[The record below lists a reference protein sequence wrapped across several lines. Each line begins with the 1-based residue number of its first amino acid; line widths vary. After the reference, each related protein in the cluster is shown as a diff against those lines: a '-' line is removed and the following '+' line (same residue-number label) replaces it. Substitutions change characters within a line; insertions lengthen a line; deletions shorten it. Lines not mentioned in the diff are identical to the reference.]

1 MNTDNNIFKKVV
13 RYLDPVLVFLFL
25 FIIFL
30 TLLVYNL
37 VETNNKIKQY
47 NNYQTT
53 INNIKILNN
62 EFETL
67 IQNKATFINYDDI
80 VKKVDKTYQLLNSL
94 ENENFYSEFGDNL
107 KPTIKLLNNKWSQK
121 HEYIERFKSN
131 NSAIIGSLNYIIE
144 LTKLIKL
151 NYLSDRPADILI
163 IDNSLTNLFKLFINI
178 NLDQESVESGLNNL
192 YTLSTQYQNSDF
204 KFLYTKYN
212 ATLSDVVRLNTIKID
227 YMSIDI
233 MSVINNIE
241 TILNNQYDSNLEN
254 QQQMSLLL
262 FIASSILLIILI
274 LSYLKS
280 IKTKKELTAFKYAVE
295 NSDNSIVMTNK
306 KRKIT
311 YVNESFEK
319 ITGYTKEEALGKEP
333 NILKSGKMP
342 SEFYKHMNEILD
354 KGKKWTGEFV
364 NVNKYGEVYYETASI
379 TPIITDDN
387 ELTGYLAIK
396 LNITDYVRQ
405 KEKVEFMANHDTLTM
420 LPNRRSL
427 EKRLNELID
436 KAIEDKS
443 HFAVLF
449 LDLDG
454 FKIINDGLGHDIGDL
469 LLKEVAKRFQDAL
482 REDDYIFRVG
492 GDEFAIL
499 IEYTTNDKIIEV
511 VARKIIETVNQPI
524 LIANHSL
531 QVGCS
536 IGIAKF
542 PQDGNDL
549 LSLLKHSDTA
559 MYKAKQEGK
568 NRFEFYTK
576 DLSNT
581 VHTRLN
587 IEQSLAKA
595 LRNNEF
601 YVVYQPKYNLATK
614 NVFSVEALIR
624 WNNPTLGNVGPA
636 DFIYIA
642 EETGFI
648 NQIGLFVF
656 QKACEDFK
664 QLQEKIKIELISINV
679 STLQLVNNNF
689 IEEIK
694 SILASTDVSASN
706 IGIEITETYIMKNIT
721 DIQDTLHKLRE
732 IGFKIIIDDFGTGY
746 SSMHY
751 LQKLPIDIIKID
763 KSFIDDLTTTNNQS
777 VIKAIIAISKSFGYK
792 TVAEGIESKEQEDIL
807 LKLGVDFGQ
816 GYLFCRPKQLS
827 NLSDCKSK
835 LEHHQEN
842 V

>member
-1 MNTDNNIFKKVV
+1 MISSNFTKKITK
-13 RYLDPVLVFLFL
+13 YLDPVLIFLFL
-25 FIIFL
+25 FIFFL

-37 VETNNKIKQY
+37 EQINTKIKSY
-47 NNYQTT
+47 NSYKTT
-53 INNIKILNN
+53 LNDIKILNN
-62 EFETL
+62 EFEAL
-67 IQNKATFINYDDI
+67 IQNKATFINYDD
-80 VKKVDKTYQLLNSL
+80 VVRKTDKLYELLKNL
-94 ENENFYSEFGDNL
+94 ENDNFYAEFGENL
-107 KPTIKLLNNKWSQK
+107 KPTVKLLNNKWSQK

-144 LTKLIKL
+144 LTKHIKF
-151 NYLSDRPADILI
+151 NYLNDKPADILI

-178 NLDQESVESGLNNL
+178 NLDQDTLNLGLTNL
-192 YTLSTQYQNSDF
+192 HTLSSKYQNSDF
-204 KFLYTKYN
+204 RFLYIKYN
-212 ATLSDVVRLNTIKID
+212 ATLNDVIRLNTIKMD

-233 MSVINNIE
+233 ISVLNNIE
-241 TILNNQYDSNLEN
+241 TTLYNEYDSSLEA
-254 QQQMSLLL
+254 QQKMSLLL
-262 FIASSILLIILI
+262 FVASSILLVILI

-306 KRKIT
+306 NRKIT
-311 YVNESFEK
+311 YVNDSFER
-319 ITGYTKEEALGKEP
+319 ITGYTREEALGKEP
-333 NILKSGKMP
+333 SILKSGKMP
-342 SEFYKHMNEILD
+342 SEFYKNMNDILD
-354 KGKKWTGEFV
+354 KGQKWTGEFV
-364 NVNKYGEVYYETASI
+364 NINKYGEVYYETASI
-379 TPIITDDN
+379 TPIINDD
-387 ELTGYLAIK
+387 EMTGYLAIK

-405 KEKVEFMANHDTLTM
+405 KEKVEFMANHDNLTM

-436 KAIEDKS
+436 KAIENKS

-469 LLKEVAKRFQDAL
+469 LLKEVAKRFQEAL
-482 REDDYIFRVG
+482 REDDFIFRVG

-499 IEYTTNDKIIEV
+499 IEYTTNDKIVEI

-524 LIANHSL
+524 FIANHSL

-536 IGIAKF
+536 IGIARF

-595 LRNNEF
+595 LRNDEF

-614 NVFSVEALIR
+614 DVFSVEALIR
-624 WNNPTLGNVGPA
+624 WNNPMLGNVGPA

-664 QLQEKIKIELISINV
+664 QLQEKIKIEMISINV

-694 SILASTDVSASN
+694 AILESTNVSASN

-763 KSFIDDLTTTNNQS
+763 KSFIDDLTTSNNQS

-807 LKLGVDFGQ
+807 LNLGVDFGQ

-835 LEHHQEN
+835 LENHQEN
-842 V
+842 I

>member
-1 MNTDNNIFKKVV
+1 MSSTNYTKKLIK
-13 RYLDPVLVFLFL
+13 YFDPVLIFLML

-37 VETNNKIKQY
+37 EQTNKKIKSY
-47 NNYQTT
+47 NYYQTT
-53 INNIKILNN
+53 INNIKILNG
-62 EFETL
+62 EFEAL
-67 IQNKATFINYDDI
+67 IQNKATFINYDD
-80 VKKVDKTYQLLNSL
+80 VVQKVNKTYELLDTL
-94 ENENFYSEFGDNL
+94 DKEAFYDEFGEDL
-107 KPTIKLLNNKWSQK
+107 KPTVKLLNNKWSQK

-144 LTKLIKL
+144 LTKHIKL
-151 NYLSDRPADILI
+151 NYLTNKPADILV
-163 IDNSLTNLFKLFINI
+163 IDNSITNLFKLFINI
-178 NLDQESVESGLNNL
+178 NLDQDTLQLGLNNL
-192 YTLSTQYQNSDF
+192 SVLSSKYHNSDF
-204 KFLYTKYN
+204 SFLYTKYH
-212 ATLSDVVRLNTIKID
+212 ATLNDVVRLNTIKLD
-227 YMSIDI
+227 YMSIDTMI
-233 MSVINNIE
+233 VLSNIE
-241 TILNNQYDSNLEN
+241 TILLKEYDTSIEN
-254 QQQMSLLL
+254 QQRMALVL
-262 FIASSILLIILI
+262 FIVSSILLIILI
-274 LSYLKS
+274 LSYVKS
-280 IKTKKELTAFKYAVE
+280 IKTQKELTAFKYAVE

-306 KRKIT
+306 NRKIT
-311 YVNESFEK
+311 YVNDSFEK

-333 NILKSGKMP
+333 SILKSGKMP

-354 KGKKWTGEFV
+354 KGQKWTGEFV
-364 NVNKYGEVYYETASI
+364 NINKYGEVYYETASI
-379 TPIITDDN
+379 TPIINDD

-405 KEKVEFMANHDTLTM
+405 KEKVEFMADHDNLTM

-427 EKRLNELID
+427 EKKLNELINNSL
-436 KAIEDKS
+436 ENNS

-469 LLKEVAKRFQDAL
+469 LLKEVAIRFQDAL
-482 REDDYIFRVG
+482 REEDYIFRVG

-536 IGIAKF
+536 IGIARF
-542 PQDGNDL
+542 PQDGDNL

-614 NVFSVEALIR
+614 DVFSVEALIR

-664 QLQEKIKIELISINV
+664 QLQERIKIEMISINV

-694 SILASTDVSASN
+694 SILKSTNVSASS

-763 KSFIDDLTTTNNQS
+763 KSFIDDLTTSNNQS

-807 LKLGVDFGQ
+807 LRLGVDFGQ

-835 LEHHQEN
+835 LENHQEN
-842 V
+842 I

>member
-1 MNTDNNIFKKVV
+1 M
-13 RYLDPVLVFLFL
+13 
-25 FIIFL
+25 
-30 TLLVYNL
+30 
-37 VETNNKIKQY
+37 
-47 NNYQTT
+47 
-53 INNIKILNN
+53 
-62 EFETL
+62 
-67 IQNKATFINYDDI
+67 
-80 VKKVDKTYQLLNSL
+80 
-94 ENENFYSEFGDNL
+94 EN
-107 KPTIKLLNNKWSQK
+107 
-121 HEYIERFKSN
+121 
-131 NSAIIGSLNYIIE
+131 
-144 LTKLIKL
+144 
-151 NYLSDRPADILI
+151 
-163 IDNSLTNLFKLFINI
+163 
-178 NLDQESVESGLNNL
+178 
-192 YTLSTQYQNSDF
+192 
-204 KFLYTKYN
+204 
-212 ATLSDVVRLNTIKID
+212 
-227 YMSIDI
+227 
-233 MSVINNIE
+233 
-241 TILNNQYDSNLEN
+241 
-254 QQQMSLLL
+254 
-262 FIASSILLIILI
+262 
-274 LSYLKS
+274 
-280 IKTKKELTAFKYAVE
+280 
-295 NSDNSIVMTNK
+295 
-306 KRKIT
+306 
-311 YVNESFEK
+311 
-319 ITGYTKEEALGKEP
+319 
-333 NILKSGKMP
+333 
-342 SEFYKHMNEILD
+342 
-354 KGKKWTGEFV
+354 
-364 NVNKYGEVYYETASI
+364 
-379 TPIITDDN
+379 
-387 ELTGYLAIK
+387 
-396 LNITDYVRQ
+396 
-405 KEKVEFMANHDTLTM
+405 
-420 LPNRRSL
+420 
-427 EKRLNELID
+427 
-436 KAIEDKS
+436 KS

-469 LLKEVAKRFQDAL
+469 LLKEVAKRFQEAL
-482 REDDYIFRVG
+482 REDDFIFRVG

-499 IEYTTNDKIIEV
+499 IEYTTNDKIVEI

-524 LIANHSL
+524 FIANHSL

-536 IGIAKF
+536 IGIARF

-595 LRNNEF
+595 LRNDEF

-614 NVFSVEALIR
+614 DVFSVEALIR
-624 WNNPTLGNVGPA
+624 WNNPMLGNVGPA

-664 QLQEKIKIELISINV
+664 QLQEKIKIEMISINV

-694 SILASTDVSASN
+694 AILESTNVSASN

-763 KSFIDDLTTTNNQS
+763 KSFIDDLTTSNNQS

-807 LKLGVDFGQ
+807 LNLGVDFGQ

-835 LEHHQEN
+835 LENHQEN
-842 V
+842 I

>member
-1 MNTDNNIFKKVV
+1 MNNTHYTKKLIK
-13 RYLDPVLVFLFL
+13 YLDPVLIFLFL

-37 VETNNKIKQY
+37 EQINKKIKSY
-47 NNYQTT
+47 NHYQST
-53 INNIKILNN
+53 INNIRILNG
-62 EFETL
+62 EFEAL

-80 VKKVDKTYQLLNSL
+80 VKKVDKTYELLNML
-94 ENENFYSEFGDNL
+94 DTENFYNEFGENL
-107 KPTIKLLNNKWSQK
+107 KPTVKLLNNKWSQK

-144 LTKLIKL
+144 LTKHIKL
-151 NYLSDRPADILI
+151 NYLTDKPADILI
-163 IDNSLTNLFKLFINI
+163 IDNSITNLFKLFINI
-178 NLDQESVESGLNNL
+178 NLDQDTLHLGLNNL
-192 YTLSTQYQNSDF
+192 NVLSSKYHNSDF
-204 KFLYTKYN
+204 RFLYTKYH
-212 ATLSDVVRLNTIKID
+212 ATLNDVVRLNTIKLD
-227 YMSIDI
+227 YMSIDTMI
-233 MSVINNIE
+233 VLSNIE
-241 TILNNQYDSNLEN
+241 TILLKEYDTSIEN
-254 QQQMSLLL
+254 QQRMALVL
-262 FIASSILLIILI
+262 FIVSSILLIILI
-274 LSYLKS
+274 LSYVKS

-306 KRKIT
+306 NRKIT
-311 YVNESFEK
+311 YVNDSFER

-333 NILKSGKMP
+333 SILKSGKMP
-342 SEFYKHMNEILD
+342 NEFYKHMNEILD
-354 KGKKWTGEFV
+354 KGQKWTGEFV
-364 NVNKYGEVYYETASI
+364 NINKYGEVYYETASI
-379 TPIITDDN
+379 TPIINDD

-405 KEKVEFMANHDTLTM
+405 KEKVEFMANHDNLTM

-427 EKRLNELID
+427 EKKLNELID
-436 KAIEDKS
+436 KAIENKS

-469 LLKEVAKRFQDAL
+469 LLKEVAKRFQEAL
-482 REDDYIFRVG
+482 REDDFIFRVG

-499 IEYTTNDKIIEV
+499 IEYTTNDKIMEI

-536 IGIAKF
+536 IGIARF
-542 PQDGNDL
+542 PQDGDDL
-549 LSLLKHSDTA
+549 LNLLKHSDTA

-614 NVFSVEALIR
+614 DVFSVEALIR
-624 WNNPTLGNVGPA
+624 WNNPMLGNVGPA

-664 QLQEKIKIELISINV
+664 QLQEKIKIEMISINV

-694 SILASTDVSASN
+694 
-706 IGIEITETYIMKNIT
+706 
-721 DIQDTLHKLRE
+721 
-732 IGFKIIIDDFGTGY
+732 
-746 SSMHY
+746 
-751 LQKLPIDIIKID
+751 
-763 KSFIDDLTTTNNQS
+763 
-777 VIKAIIAISKSFGYK
+777 AI
-792 TVAEGIESKEQEDIL
+792 
-807 LKLGVDFGQ
+807 
-816 GYLFCRPKQLS
+816 
-827 NLSDCKSK
+827 
-835 LEHHQEN
+835 
-842 V
+842 